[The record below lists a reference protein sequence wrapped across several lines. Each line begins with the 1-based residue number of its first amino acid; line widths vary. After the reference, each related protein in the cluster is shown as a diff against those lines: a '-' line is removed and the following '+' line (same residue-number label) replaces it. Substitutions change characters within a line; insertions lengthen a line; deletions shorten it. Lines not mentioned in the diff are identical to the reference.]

1 MYKLSSIFS
10 QVLKL
15 FSRGEFEKA
24 VKEHQTER
32 HARGFSSWGQFTAM
46 LFCQLGRAHSLRE
59 ICGGLACCEGQLKHL
74 GVPMAPKRSTLAY
87 ANEHRPWELY
97 QTVFEKTLC
106 KCQELVA
113 SQGGRKK
120 FRFKNKLMSLDG
132 SIIDLSV
139 NMFDWAKYRRTKG
152 AIKLHLLLD
161 HDGYL
166 PSFAV
171 VTEGKT
177 SEIRVARTLRWESG
191 TILAIDRGYIDY
203 EWFRELTQEEVY
215 FVTRMKEKAVYEVVE
230 ELRVPQNSNVVSD
243 QIICFPRL
251 AREGEA
257 PVLFRRVEI
266 WNEKKQQ
273 TLVFLSNL
281 LAFGATTIAA
291 IFKDR
296 WQVELFFKALKQTLK
311 IKTFVGTS
319 ANAVRTQV
327 WTALIAML
335 VLKYLQLK
343 STFNWSLSN
352 LAALLRQQMFFYRDL
367 WGWLDD
373 PFQAPPVLVGHHDD
387 AQQLAITW

>member
-1 MYKLSSIFS
+1 MKVCSIFS

-15 FSRGEFEKA
+15 FSRGGFEKA
-24 VKEHQTER
+24 VKQHKAER
-32 HARGFSSWGQFTAM
+32 HARGFTSWGQFVAM
-46 LFCQLGRAHSLRE
+46 LFCQVGRAHSLRE

-97 QTVFEKTLC
+97 QSVFEQTLSQ
-106 KCQELVA
+106 CQELVR

-139 NMFDWAKYRRTKG
+139 SMFDWAKFRRTKG

-177 SEIRVARTLRWESG
+177 SEIKVARTLRFAPG
-191 TILAIDRGYIDY
+191 TILAIDRGYNDY
-203 EWFRELTQEEVY
+203 AWFRELTQEEVY
-215 FVTRMKEKAVYEVVE
+215 FVTRMKEKAVYEVQE
-230 ELRVPQNSNVVSD
+230 ELQIPRNSTVVRD

-251 AREGEA
+251 AQAGEE

-266 WNEKKQQ
+266 WDAEKEEAI
-273 TLVFLSNL
+273 VFLSNL

-291 IFKDR
+291 IYKDR
-296 WQVELFFKALKQTLK
+296 WEVELFFKALKQTLI

-319 ANAVRTQV
+319 ANAVRTQM

-343 STFNWSLSN
+343 STFSWSLST
-352 LAALLRQQMFFYRDL
+352 LAALLRQQLFFYRDL
-367 WGWLDD
+367 WIWLDD
-373 PFQAPPVLVGHHDD
+373 PFQAPPALAGVHDD
-387 AQQLAITW
+387 AQQLQITW

>member
-1 MYKLSSIFS
+1 MKVCSIFS

-15 FSRGEFEKA
+15 FSRGGFEKA
-24 VKEHQTER
+24 VKQHKAER
-32 HARGFSSWGQFTAM
+32 HARGFSSWGQFIAM
-46 LFCQLGRAHSLRE
+46 LFCQVGRAHSLRE

-74 GVPMAPKRSTLAY
+74 GVPVAPKRSTLAY

-97 QTVFEKTLC
+97 QSVFEQTLSQ
-106 KCQELVA
+106 CQELVRR
-113 SQGGRKK
+113 QGGRKK

-139 NMFDWAKYRRTKG
+139 SMFDWAKFRRTKG

-177 SEIRVARTLRWESG
+177 SEIKVARRLRFAPG
-191 TILAIDRGYIDY
+191 TILAIDRGYVDY

-215 FVTRMKEKAVYEVVE
+215 FVTRMKEKAVYEVQE
-230 ELRVPQNSNVVSD
+230 EVRVPQNSNVVRD

-251 AREGEA
+251 ARAGEE

-266 WNEKKQQ
+266 WDKEKEEAI
-273 TLVFLSNL
+273 VFLSNL

-291 IFKDR
+291 IYKDR
-296 WQVELFFKALKQTLK
+296 WEVELFFKALKQTLI

-343 STFNWSLSN
+343 STFSWSLST
-352 LAALLRQQMFFYRDL
+352 LAALLRQQLFFYRDL
-367 WGWLDD
+367 WLWLDD
-373 PFQAPPVLVGHHDD
+373 PFQAPPALAGVHDD
-387 AQQLAITW
+387 AQQLEITW